1 MVRVFLE
8 RTGLQVLLCIAVLL
22 FASLSTPQSASAVT
36 QSAFVAPPRT
46 IADITAILDQE
57 KPDPAKRAKAEAEA
71 VAEPAAKADRATLK
85 DFYYR
90 RAQARVSLGRL
101 KDAVADC
108 ERRFVNST
116 DYVNEG
122 SLIAAFQETQMRNN
136 GDYKDAIAHL
146 ERMAGRLNLPNANKG
161 RAFGINFRI
170 ASNLLYLGEI
180 NKAEGYVKRNVA
192 LLSEARSWP
201 NAQLYMSNWEFST
214 ELSKGRLFLARGRY
228 REAEVALTLAEA
240 RQRDA
245 LDRSRSWPMRVA
257 QSEFEYAIDYAVLY
271 TGLAKAGQGRYA
283 EAEID
288 VRRALL
294 SRLKSVGKYH
304 VDTANVLN
312 AFSQLLS
319 EQTRLKESEA
329 LARAA
334 LEILDAIG
342 YDRETPSY
350 VNGLARL
357 AVAIFRQRRYGEA
370 KQIYMDIDAAT
381 RSWSKERSAGFRSSR
396 ARIYAHYYT
405 GEVDKGLE
413 YAREN
418 LQRDKVV
425 KGEQHYDTAMSR
437 AVLATGLALAK
448 RDAEAMQEFKAS
460 IPVLLGATGEADDE
474 DTTVVLAAERR
485 LQTVV
490 ETYISLLARSN
501 ASNAAQEGWRL
512 AEAIRSRSV
521 QNALAASAAR
531 AAARTPALAEV
542 VRKEQDLHKQ
552 ILAQAGLLN
561 NVLTEPPEQRDAN
574 SVTALQQELA
584 RLRNERQQAKREI
597 ERRFPQYAS
606 LVRPP
611 PATIEDI
618 RSALMPDEALDAF
631 YFCQSSSFVW
641 PISKVGPLS
650 FAPIAV
656 TAKDLESK
664 VQHLRAA
671 LEPPAVT
678 TIYRIP
684 QFDLTLAYELYRT
697 LLEPVE
703 AAWKQAK
710 TLVVVTNGAMGL
722 LPLSLLP
729 TEPAHLEANTRPRF
743 SAYQQVPWLARTHAV
758 TMVPSAAALRT
769 LRQMPAGSA
778 KREPLIGFGDPY
790 FSAQQA
796 DEDLAQGKRGPLLE
810 VAALPDRDV
819 AVRRRAA
826 VETRKIDSADL
837 ARLPRLPDTADEL
850 KSIALSLKADP
861 SKALYLGKAANEA

>member
-1 MVRVFLE
+1 MVRVFLK
-8 RTGLQVLLCIAVLL
+8 RTSLQVLLCIAVFL
-22 FASLSTPQSASAVT
+22 FASFACPRSASAVT
-36 QSAFVAPPRT
+36 RSAFVAPPRT

-57 KPDPAKRAKAEAEA
+57 KPDPAKRAKAEAQA

-85 DFYYR
+85 DFYFR
-90 RAQARVSLGRL
+90 RAQARASLGRL

-108 ERRFVNST
+108 ERAVANST
-116 DYVNEG
+116 DYVKEG
-122 SLIAAFQETQMRNN
+122 VQIELFQETQMRLN
-136 GDYKDAIAHL
+136 GDFKEAIALL
-146 ERMAGRLNLPNANKG
+146 ERMRHRLNLPNANQG
-161 RAFGINFRI
+161 RAFSINFRTTL
-170 ASNLLYLGEI
+170 NFLLLGEI
-180 NKAEGYVKRNVA
+180 NKAEGHVKRNVA

-201 NAQLYMSNWEFST
+201 NIQQYLSAWEFAT
-214 ELSKGRLFLARGRY
+214 ESSKGRLFLARGQD
-228 REAEVALTLAEA
+228 REAEVALALAEA
-240 RQRDA
+240 RGRDA
-245 LDRSRSWPMRVA
+245 LVRSRSWPIRGPE
-257 QSEFEYAIDYAVLY
+257 SDFENGIDYAALY

-288 VRRALL
+288 IRRALL
-294 SRLKSVGKYH
+294 SRLKLVGKYH
-304 VDTANVLN
+304 VDTANVLYW
-312 AFSQLLS
+312 FSRLLT
-319 EQTRLKESEA
+319 EQTRLKEAET

-334 LEILDAIG
+334 LEILDAVG
-342 YDRETPSY
+342 YNGETTSY
-350 VNGLARL
+350 VNALSSLSA
-357 AVAIFRQRRYGEA
+357 AIFQQRRYAEA
-370 KQIYMDIDAAT
+370 KQVYLDIDTAT
-381 RSWSKERSAGFRSSR
+381 RSWGKERSAGPRSSW

-413 YAREN
+413 YAREI
-418 LQRDKVV
+418 LERAKVV

-437 AVLATGLALAK
+437 AILATGLAVAK

-460 IPVLLGATGEADDE
+460 IPVLLGATSEADDE
-474 DTTVVLAAERR
+474 DATVVLFAERR

-490 ETYISLLARSN
+490 EAYISLLARSN

-618 RSALMPDEALDAF
+618 RSALRPDEALVSF
-631 YFCQSSSFVW
+631 YFGQSSSFVW
-641 PISKVGPLS
+641 AISKVGPLS

-703 AAWKQAK
+703 AGWKQAK

-729 TEPAHLEANTRPRF
+729 TEPAHLEANTGPRF